1 MKDKLQMLAYNI
13 GAVLIGLVISGCM
26 LLFMKVDP
34 LAVCAEALGKIFS
47 DRYTLGEILV
57 KASPLIFTS
66 LAFAF
71 TYKANLFNIGAQGQF
86 YAGLDRR
93 HYGFSRNRGARA
105 NARRPAVLLCLRVCR
120 RRSHWR
126 ANRSGKGQIR
136 RK

>member
-86 YAGLDRR
+86 YAG
-93 HYGFSRNRGARA
+93 SIAAITVSRA

>member
-71 TYKANLFNIGAQGQF
+71 TYKANL
-86 YAGLDRR
+86 
-93 HYGFSRNRGARA
+93 S
-105 NARRPAVLLCLRVCR
+105 RRPSVLGR
-120 RRSHWR
+120 
-126 ANRSGKGQIR
+126 Q
-136 RK
+136 